1 MTGCN
6 GRLSTCVVRPPQIAP
21 RSAADTHER
30 QWPNHS
36 PPISADLELLRT
48 AAVTA
53 GIIAS
58 SYFRRDLKT
67 WTKENASPVSEA
79 DIVLDKFLY
88 SALTTARPDY
98 GWLSEES
105 ADDLG
110 AARRMRASSSSIRSM
125 ARAAS
130 SAARTAGRCR
140 WRWSR
145 TALRSPAW
153 CSRRRATRCTRRCR
167 GGGARLNGAADRAA
181 RRRPTGTSPLI
192 PAPGAVHQ
200 ELQAAGLDYTR
211 GPAYPSLAY
220 RLVQVATGKL
230 DATVVRRGSSDW
242 DIAGAAA
249 ILSECGIAFED
260 ACMGAMR
267 FNQPEIRH
275 GALAAFAQVSLRDV
289 LCGALIKVY
298 GCPEPQ
304 QDLERKTT

>member
-1 MTGCN
+1 MAETPT
-6 GRLSTCVVRPPQIAP
+6 SYET
-21 RSAADTHER
+21 
-30 QWPNHS
+30 
-36 PPISADLELLRT
+36 DLELLRT

-79 DIVLDKFLY
+79 DIVLDKFLH

-105 ADDLG
+105 VDDPVRL
-110 AARRMRASSSSIRSM
+110 AHARVFIVDPIDGTRGFIRGEDSWTVSVAVVENGTPVAGVVFAPARDEMYEAS
-125 ARAAS
+125 
-130 SAARTAGRCR
+130 
-140 WRWSR
+140 
-145 TALRSPAW
+145 L
-153 CSRRRATRCTRRCR
+153 
-167 GGGARLNGAADRAA
+167 GGGARLNGQPIVRRTPPDRHA
-181 RRRPTGTSPLI
+181 PLI

-200 ELQAAGLDYTR
+200 ELQTAGLDYAR
-211 GPAYPSLAY
+211 GPYYPSLAY

-249 ILSECGIAFED
+249 ILNECGIAFED
-260 ACMGAMR
+260 PCMGAMH
-267 FNQPEIRH
+267 FNAAEVRH

-289 LCGALIKVY
+289 LCGALMKVY